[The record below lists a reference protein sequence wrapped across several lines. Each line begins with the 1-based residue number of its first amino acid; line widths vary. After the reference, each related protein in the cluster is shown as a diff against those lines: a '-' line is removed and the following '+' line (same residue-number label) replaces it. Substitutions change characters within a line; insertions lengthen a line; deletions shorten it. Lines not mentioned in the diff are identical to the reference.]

1 MFERTI
7 SPSDIRFGTPG
18 LDNSGRKSNHL
29 GPEEDY
35 EDDTY
40 ACVNYRGANGSS
52 RNVPSGTTHAHT
64 RSSKVMRNDEDTED
78 GSYAAVNNRD
88 TTGSSGDPYITINPL
103 YSTPSFEDTCGL
115 SSTAS
120 REQARQENT
129 MEIQMNAVRENM
141 KNQMPLYAAVDK
153 SKMNRPKGSKNASY
167 EKELELP
174 PLIPERRY
182 TETELVTLLGKDRK
196 PFENGDLGGNE
207 VPTESLNKNS
217 IELQSENSAP
227 EVIASTAPNVFING
241 QNEEP
246 CVETSIKSFPE
257 RLQQFDKRCVL
268 DDTRNA
274 SSKERLKKSRKSRS
288 RIVQVISM
296 TIFARRDCDHHHHRY
311 HHHHHHH
318 HHHST
323 IIIIMMI
330 HYHRYHYHDHDH
342 HHHHHHHRYHN
353 HHFH

>member
-1 MFERTI
+1 
-7 SPSDIRFGTPG
+7 
-18 LDNSGRKSNHL
+18 
-29 GPEEDY
+29 
-35 EDDTY
+35 
-40 ACVNYRGANGSS
+40 
-52 RNVPSGTTHAHT
+52 
-64 RSSKVMRNDEDTED
+64 
-78 GSYAAVNNRD
+78 
-88 TTGSSGDPYITINPL
+88 
-103 YSTPSFEDTCGL
+103 
-115 SSTAS
+115 
-120 REQARQENT
+120 
-129 MEIQMNAVRENM
+129 
-141 KNQMPLYAAVDK
+141 MPLYAAVDK

-217 IELQSENSAP
+217 TELQSENSAP
-227 EVIASTAPNVFING
+227 EVIASTAPNVSING

-257 RLQQFDKRCVL
+257 RLRQFDKRCVL

-288 RIVQVISM
+288 RIVQVISI
-296 TIFARRDCDHHHHRY
+296 TIFAKGDCDYHHHRY
-311 HHHHHHH
+311 HHHYH

-323 IIIIMMI
+323 IIIIY
-330 HYHRYHYHDHDH
+330 HYHRYHNHYHDH
-342 HHHHHHHRYHN
+342 HHYHN
-353 HHFH
+353 HHYH